1 MLKIKIL
8 RNFYV
13 GSKLYSQN
21 EELMVDDGFAGSP
34 RYYKLIS
41 ASSDKKT
48 KTSQKK
54 RKRIPNRA
62 VKSRNTAIT
71 NKDKK

>member
-13 GSKLYSQN
+13 GNQLYSKNN
-21 EELMVDDGFAGSP
+21 ELLVGDDFSGSP

-71 NKDKK
+71 NKDKQ